1 VLFLA
6 TFRAKRGDMGLTF
19 VRFITGSEEHAT
31 QQGSA
36 EWVFIIE
43 EAAQEEL
50 ARNNEEVYWQ
60 HMEFLAAYV
69 RKKVPWR
76 ETSQSY
82 APAPCAPE
90 ILAILTVLGRREK
103 TACNG
108 GQRWL
113 NLRRTDL
120 RGVALPNANLQ
131 GLDLTSSHLE
141 EANLW
146 GADLRGVLLPRAHLE
161 RAFLANAHL
170 EGANLVGAHLEEAFL
185 REGHLRGTLL
195 TGAHLE
201 RAILWTAHLE
211 QANLWG
217 AHLER
222 ADLWGANLQGAN
234 LAHATG
240 LTAEQVAVALI
251 DEETQLPNISCRLI
265 DKRERPRRDLNPCRQ
280 RESAFHR

>member
-1 VLFLA
+1 
-6 TFRAKRGDMGLTF
+6 MGLTF
-19 VRFITGSEEHAT
+19 VRFITGSEERAT

-50 ARNNEEVYWQ
+50 ARNNEEAYWQ

-69 RKKVPWR
+69 RKKAPWR
-76 ETSQSY
+76 GTSQSS

-113 NLRRTDL
+113 NLRRTNL
-120 RGVALPNANLQ
+120 RGIALPNANLQ

-146 GADLRGVLLPRAHLE
+146 GADLRGALLPRAHLE
-161 RAFLANAHL
+161 KAFLANAHL

-185 REGHLRGTLL
+185 REVHLRGTLL

-201 RAILWTAHLE
+201 GATLWAAHLE
-211 QANLWG
+211 QATLWG
-217 AHLER
+217 AHLDG
-222 ADLWGANLQGAN
+222 ADVWGANLQGAN

-240 LTAEQVAVALI
+240 LTAAQIAVALI
-251 DEETQLPNISCRLI
+251 DKETRLPNM
-265 DKRERPRRDLNPCRQ
+265 
-280 RESAFHR
+280 

>member
-1 VLFLA
+1 
-6 TFRAKRGDMGLTF
+6 MGLTF

-31 QQGSA
+31 QQGAA

-50 ARNNEEVYWQ
+50 ARNNEEAYWQ

-69 RKKVPWR
+69 RKKAPWGEASHSR
-76 ETSQSY
+76 
-82 APAPCAPE
+82 APVHRAPE

-103 TACNG
+103 TACSG
-108 GQRWL
+108 EQRWL

-120 RGVALPNANLQ
+120 RGVTLPNANLQ

-141 EANLW
+141 EADLW
-146 GADLRGVLLPRAHLE
+146 GADLRGALLPRAHLNG
-161 RAFLANAHL
+161 AFLASAHL

-185 REGHLRGTLL
+185 REVHLRGTLL
-195 TGAHLE
+195 TGTHLE
-201 RAILWTAHLE
+201 RAILWAAHLE
-211 QANLWG
+211 QATLWG
-217 AHLER
+217 SHLDG

-240 LTAEQVAVALI
+240 LTTEQIAVALI
-251 DEETQLPNISCRLI
+251 DEETRLP
-265 DKRERPRRDLNPCRQ
+265 KGV
-280 RESAFHR
+280 